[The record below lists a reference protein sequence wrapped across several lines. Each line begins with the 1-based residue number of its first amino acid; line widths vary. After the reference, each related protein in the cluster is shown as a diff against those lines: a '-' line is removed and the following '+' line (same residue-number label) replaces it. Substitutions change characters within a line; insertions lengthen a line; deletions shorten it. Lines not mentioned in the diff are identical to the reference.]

1 MLYLVKLFGVV
12 DEEARLFAVGVHKM
26 LLRHLKGLF
35 HALSDSNGRHN
46 DDKLGKAVSLV
57 QLKHRLDIDIGLSR
71 TRFHFYIKVNSTQRA
86 RQSLGLADI
95 RDRLYVLDIVEK
107 HTRRKFNA
115 VVCKAYIIVVLE
127 QRGRRIHI
135 EQAHLCRLLS
145 DTHIHC
151 VLGSLHIGLTL
162 EHIGY
167 GVDRVRLILL
177 YFKTKFHKAL
187 KDRVKTSN
195 TEVYYTVSNI
205 HSAISKNGKYLK
217 KIKFQYLKYTIQDL
231 RNYSERRQGIEYVV
245 VPHSL
250 IIDNGNY
257 YLLGYDVKKEEVRT
271 YRVDR
276 MKNLKVLDEPFF
288 ETDVFDGIDIERYTQ
303 GHFGMFGGERNRVR
317 LNCSIR
323 LLNTMVDRFGLDDVV
338 YQEGK
343 EGFFNVT
350 ATIYVSDHFFG
361 WLASFGTQ
369 VSISSPSH
377 VKNDYAAY
385 LKKIS
390 KWHSKFVDK

>member
-1 MLYLVKLFGVV
+1 MAEKKVDKRSENSGRKYDQKMKPFLVYQYLMRET
-12 DEEARLFAVGVHKM
+12 DEEHFA
-26 LLRHLKGLF
+26 
-35 HALSDSNGRHN
+35 
-46 DDKLGKAVSLV
+46 
-57 QLKHRLDIDIGLSR
+57 
-71 TRFHFYIKVNSTQRA
+71 STQ
-86 RQSLGLADI
+86 
-95 RDRLYVLDIVEK
+95 DIVEYLQENFGISAE
-107 HTRRKFNA
+107 RRSIYRDIQEINKA
-115 VVCKAYIIVVLE
+115 VLALQEGVTLE
-127 QRGRRIHI
+127 EAEELLYEDEEYKTIRHIKRKGFYVSQRNYEEEDI
-135 EQAHLCRLLS
+135 RLLAECVHAAKFV
-145 DTHIHC
+145 DTKRAEK
-151 VLGSLHIGLTL
+151 LA
-162 EHIGY
+162 
-167 GVDRVRLILL
+167 GVVFDLVSAHQAENMN
-177 YFKTKFHKAL
+177 HKAIV